1 MKIKPLADRVLI
13 QPTPAEETTIS
24 GIIIPDSAK
33 EKPLRGTVIATG
45 EGTKDE
51 KMIVKEGDNVLYG
64 KYAGTEVELD
74 GGKFLIMRR
83 AQRVFHTQVR
93 IGAPLNITGLTDYAQ
108 EPYYSTAVGLL
119 HYGKESHLNGEAE
132 VEKRVTASVGSWIK
146 RLNSWLRKEF

>member
-74 GGKFLIMRR
+74 CGKFLIMR
-83 AQRVFHTQVR
+83 QNDILGIF
-93 IGAPLNITGLTDYAQ
+93 
-108 EPYYSTAVGLL
+108 E
-119 HYGKESHLNGEAE
+119 
-132 VEKRVTASVGSWIK
+132 
-146 RLNSWLRKEF
+146 